1 MASSSY
7 EEQEDDESYR
17 TKSIKLRHHF
27 VGEQIKTQILFLFFP
42 QQNISNDMMIHKLQS
57 DVMNSFW

>member
-7 EEQEDDESYR
+7 EEQEDDSSSTR
-17 TKSIKLRHHF
+17 SIKLRHHF
-27 VGEQIKTQILFLFFP
+27 VGEQIKTQTLFLFFP